1 MDLFIFKLEEQLY
14 ALRLASV
21 ERVFRIVEITA
32 LPKAP
37 DVVFGVINVHGRI
50 VPVMNVRKR
59 FGLPERGPSLSDQ
72 LVLARTS
79 RRSVALVAEGVQG
92 IIEKN
97 ETDIIGR
104 EEIIPG
110 IEHVEGV
117 VKLEGG
123 MVFIHDLDRFLS
135 VEEEDTL
142 DRAMEGI
149 RKQ

>member
-1 MDLFIFKLEEQLY
+1 MDLFVFTLEEQRY
-14 ALRLASV
+14 ALSLDSV
-21 ERVFRIVEITA
+21 EKVVRLVEFTS

-37 DVVFGVINVHGRI
+37 EIVLGVINVQGRI
-50 VPVMNVRKR
+50 IPVMNIRKR
-59 FGLPERGPSLSDQ
+59 FGLPEREPSLSDQ

-79 RRSVALVAEGVQG
+79 RRSVAFVAEGADG
-92 IIEKN
+92 IIEKD
-97 ETDIIGR
+97 EADIIGR

-135 VEEEDTL
+135 VEEEDAL
-142 DRAMEGI
+142 DSAMKDR